1 MIKYNLNCK
10 KNHEFESWFS
20 SSREFEKLKKNKML
34 ECIYCHSSEVEK
46 SIMSPTVLNTK
57 KEKKKNEHKEEFVKI
72 KKKLLNIRKFV
83 EKNFEFVGSNFA
95 NKAREIY
102 YNKYKN
108 KNIYGV
114 ATKKEE
120 EDLLDEGVEITSIP
134 WVNKKDN

>member
-1 MIKYNLNCK
+1 MIIIN
-10 KNHEFESWFS
+10 
-20 SSREFEKLKKNKML
+20 
-34 ECIYCHSSEVEK
+34 
-46 SIMSPTVLNTK
+46 
-57 KEKKKNEHKEEFVKI
+57 EKKFIV
-72 KKKLLNIRKFV
+72 V
-83 EKNFEFVGSNFA
+83 TWGCEFVGSNFA